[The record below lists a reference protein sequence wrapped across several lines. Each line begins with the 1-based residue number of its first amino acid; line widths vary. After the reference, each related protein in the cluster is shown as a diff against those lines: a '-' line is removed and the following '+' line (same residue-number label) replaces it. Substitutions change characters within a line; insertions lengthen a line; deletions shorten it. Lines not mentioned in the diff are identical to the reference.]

1 MYNPEK
7 LGRIAR
13 TNNFEAMALMKDAR
27 KHTVLMRTPVYFLIN
42 NAESLTPSQIRKLC
56 TEILKQADL
65 ANSAADDVIHCLLQ
79 NEGIFE
85 RDAKEK
91 RGPYNTKEK
100 ENNG

>member
-27 KHTVLMRTPVYFLIN
+27 KHTARMRKPVYRLIN
-42 NAESLTPSQIRKLC
+42 NADTLTPPQIRKLC
-56 TEILKQADL
+56 TEILEQADL
-65 ANSAADDVIHCLLQ
+65 ANSAADDVIHCLLK

-85 RDAKEK
+85 REAKEK
-91 RGPYNTKEK
+91 RGKYKKVKE
-100 ENNG
+100 

>member
-27 KHTVLMRTPVYFLIN
+27 KHTVLMREPIYWLIN
-42 NAESLTPSQIRKLC
+42 NAEKLTPQQIIEKC
-56 TEILKQADL
+56 TEMLIQADL
-65 ANSAADDVIHCLLQ
+65 ANSAAADVIHCLLQ

-91 RGPYNTKEK
+91 RGTYNTKDK
-100 ENNG
+100 SGS